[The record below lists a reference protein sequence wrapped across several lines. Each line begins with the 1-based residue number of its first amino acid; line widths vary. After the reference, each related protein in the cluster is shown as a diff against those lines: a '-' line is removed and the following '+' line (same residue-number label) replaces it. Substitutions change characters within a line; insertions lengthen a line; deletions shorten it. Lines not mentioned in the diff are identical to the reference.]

1 MPYGKRVK
9 LSSEVS
15 HTRCFRFVV
24 IYVINK
30 LNTGRSAHDEEK
42 KRKGMKRESLLIL
55 NVIRDTLRLEGCG
68 L

>member
-1 MPYGKRVK
+1 MMKK
-9 LSSEVS
+9 
-15 HTRCFRFVV
+15 
-24 IYVINK
+24 K
-30 LNTGRSAHDEEK
+30 K